1 MKPQIHNTRFMILN
15 QTHNRGFTL
24 LELIVA
30 GAIITMTTV
39 WSIPEFRRG
48 VAQAQV
54 DRYTRNVESGLFSFK
69 AKMGALKESC
79 KIDFGN
85 IPSFQTG
92 EFMDALTMLEQQT
105 FLDNNESKRS
115 TSDPLYRCNYN
126 NEDIIDMVS
135 DSIYVSDQ
143 DAAIKRVQEVA
154 ASVQLAGQLN
164 SKEGKKVNVASTAKT
179 YSFTPPGTSINP
191 NSMTLLI
198 QSMEAKKTWAE
209 KSDGTSRLRT
219 RCIEVSGNGQVFSGT
234 WTKNTCQKDQFSLHS
249 Q

>member
-1 MKPQIHNTRFMILN
+1 MKLQIHNTKTLIS
-15 QTHNRGFTL
+15 NRVLSKGFTL

-30 GAIITMTTV
+30 AAIIAMTTV

-69 AKMGALKESC
+69 AKMGTFKESC
-79 KIDFGN
+79 TIDFGN
-85 IPSFQTG
+85 IPSFQAG
-92 EFMDALTMLEQQT
+92 EFIDALTMLEQRT

-115 TSDPLYRCNYN
+115 TSDPLYRCNYDD
-126 NEDIIDMVS
+126 EDIIDMVS
-135 DSIYVSDQ
+135 DSIYVRDQ

-154 ASVQLAGQLN
+154 ASVQLVGQLS
-164 SKEGKKVNVASTAKT
+164 SKESKKVNVASTAKT
-179 YSFTPPGTSINP
+179 YSFTPPGTSINS

-219 RCIEVSGNGQVFSGT
+219 RCIEVSGNGQVLSGT
-234 WTKNTCQKDQFSLHS
+234 WNKNQCKKDKFSLHS

>member
-1 MKPQIHNTRFMILN
+1 MKPQIHNTRPLISN
-15 QTHNRGFTL
+15 QTLSKGFTL
-24 LELIVA
+24 FELIIA
-30 GAIITMTTV
+30 GAMITMTTV

-69 AKMGALKESC
+69 AKMGTFKESC

-85 IPSFQTG
+85 IPSFQAG
-92 EFMDALTMLEQQT
+92 QFIDALTMLEQQT
-105 FLDNNESKRS
+105 FLDNDGSKRS
-115 TSDPLYRCNYN
+115 TSDPLYRCNYSN
-126 NEDIIDMVS
+126 DDINDMIS
-135 DSIYVSDQ
+135 DSIYVRDQ
-143 DAAIKRVQEVA
+143 DAAIQRVQEVA
-154 ASVQLAGQLN
+154 ASVQLVGQLN
-164 SKEGKKVNVASTAKT
+164 SKESKKVNVSSTAKT
-179 YSFTPPGTSINP
+179 YSFTPPGTSINS

-234 WTKNTCQKDQFSLHS
+234 WTRNTCQKDNFSLNS